1 MVLEY
6 SSVLNCLEF
15 LCDAILVSFARVH
28 VSMSL
33 AYRKDYALLLTKSQ
47 IYHKPSFTVL

>member
-15 LCDAILVSFARVH
+15 LCDAILISFARL
-28 VSMSL
+28 SMYL

>member
-15 LCDAILVSFARVH
+15 LCDAILISFARL
-28 VSMSL
+28 SMYL
-33 AYRKDYALLLTKSQ
+33 AYRKDYALLLTNLPQ
-47 IYHKPSFTVL
+47 AILYCIIN